1 MARKKNTTY
10 RPHVTDVQDAKMR
23 TVEDLLAR
31 LEDAVREMDAHDQ
44 ATDRTSFKAKCKACD
59 TQIMSIHKDI
69 RQVYKDL
76 TGLLDEYRL
85 RYQPHT

>member
-31 LEDAVREMDAHDQ
+31 LEDAV
-44 ATDRTSFKAKCKACD
+44 S
-59 TQIMSIHKDI
+59 
-69 RQVYKDL
+69 
-76 TGLLDEYRL
+76 
-85 RYQPHT
+85 QPHT